1 MFERNKWLLGL
12 IVGTMTFSGI
22 AILDEVVI
30 KVIFAASGAIAYSL
44 VGSILSTGLILSKAD
59 AGQLRMGFFIVLVV
73 LFLAIYM
80 SIINF
85 VTWLL
90 SFPLYV
96 YIIIFVVSLGL
107 LLLRIYLNRK
117 ADHLYEEEYQNNI
130 LEDIVDEVKEVEE
143 KSKKM
148 EYPSPEPKS
157 IYQLLNENQ
166 DKQVIY
172 VERIDNKSPGLQYVQ
187 VNRDALKYPVLKG
200 YLKYDNAGKFREIYY
215 ANEKIW
221 RLYSYWN

>member
-44 VGSILSTGLILSKAD
+44 VGSTLSTGFILSKAD
-59 AGQLRMGFFIVLVV
+59 AGQLRMGFFVVLVV
-73 LFLAIYM
+73 IFLAIYM
-80 SIINF
+80 AIINF

-90 SFPLYV
+90 SFPLYI
-96 YIIIFVVSLGL
+96 YIIIFAVSCGL

-117 ADHLYEEEYQNNI
+117 ADHLYEEEFKNNE
-130 LEDIVDEVKEVEE
+130 LEDIVEEVKKVEE

-148 EYPSPEPKS
+148 EYPSPESKT
-157 IYQLLNENQ
+157 IFELLNENK

-187 VNRDALKYPVLKG
+187 VNRDALKYPLLKG

-221 RLYSYWN
+221 RMYNLMN